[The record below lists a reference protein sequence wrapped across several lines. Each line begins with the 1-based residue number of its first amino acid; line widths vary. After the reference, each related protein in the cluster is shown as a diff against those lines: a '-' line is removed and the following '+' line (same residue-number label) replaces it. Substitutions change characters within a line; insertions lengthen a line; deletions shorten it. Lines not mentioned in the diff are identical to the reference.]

1 MQEIEFNLLTEPWVR
16 VRLPDNTVQEVSLTD
31 ALVHAQEYMDL
42 AGEMPTQDAA
52 MLRLLLAVLFTV
64 FSRVNE
70 VGEPEPLEDE
80 EAALERW
87 GALWE
92 LKHFPEQPIR
102 DYLEQWKDRFWLF
115 HPERPFWQ
123 IAELRNGIEFDG
135 KKLNGERA
143 QSGNKT
149 PLFQSVSGE
158 TCESLTYAQAARW
171 LVHQNGY
178 DERGG
183 RPKAGNKPRHGVGW
197 LGQIGFVEVKGK
209 NLFETLMHN
218 MAFPE
223 DDEAIRK
230 EQKPC
235 WEWEQPRTE
244 QSVEIRIPQ
253 NAAEL
258 LTLQSRRILLKRS
271 EEGKSVTGYEVLG
284 GDYWSPENA
293 FAEQMT
299 LWRKTSKENEKVT
312 YMPQQHD
319 ASIQLWREFPTM
331 LNPEEHKPGVL
342 SWNLRL
348 QNAGLL
354 GSKEQ
359 ICLKTIGIQ
368 YDEQGASVKDSYS
381 DQLSMQLALLDNLG
395 DSWTPRINREVERC
409 VDVAS
414 CIGMLAKELKLAGGL
429 DYNRVKTYKD
439 LQKVTES
446 ARSQFYFAVDQ
457 PFRQWL
463 RSIDPEEDDMTETTA
478 RWQVIARGIAEQ
490 LGQQMVL
497 EAGSAALVG
506 HWVEIKTGRKK
517 EDKKKNL
524 YTAPAAY
531 NSFLGRLYGL
541 YPKTNDEGGTA

>member
-16 VRLPDNTVQEVSLTD
+16 VRLPDNTMQEVSLTD
-31 ALVHAQEYMDL
+31 ALFHAQEYMDL

-52 MLRLLLAVLFTV
+52 MLRLLLAVLFAV

-80 EAALERW
+80 ETALERW

-92 LKHFPEQPIR
+92 LKRFPEQPIR

-209 NLFETLMHN
+209 NLFETLMRN

-223 DDEAIRK
+223 DDEAIRE

-235 WEWEQPRTE
+235 WEQKQLRTE
-244 QSVEIRIPQ
+244 QSVEIRVPQ
-253 NAAEL
+253 NPAEL

-446 ARSQFYFAVDQ
+446 ARAQFYFAVDQ

-506 HWVEIKTGRKK
+506 HRVKLDAGKKTERM
-517 EDKKKNL
+517 EL
-524 YTAPAAY
+524 YTAPKAY
-531 NSFLGRLYGL
+531 NRFRAGLYKL